1 MNSDINSIY
10 INLPSYP
17 YRKEQISQDGTGYYE
32 KQKDIRRSPTVEE
45 GSGQSFLLIKI
56 YEIYI
61 IKYI

>member
-17 YRKEQISQDGTGYYE
+17 YRKEKISQDGTEYYE
-32 KQKDIRRSPTVEE
+32 KQKDIWRSPTVEE

-56 YEIYI
+56 YETYT